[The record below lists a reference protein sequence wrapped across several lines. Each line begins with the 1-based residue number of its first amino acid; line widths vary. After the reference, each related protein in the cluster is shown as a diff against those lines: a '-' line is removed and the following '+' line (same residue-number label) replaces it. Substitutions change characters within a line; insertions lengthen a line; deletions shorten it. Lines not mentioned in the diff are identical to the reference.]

1 MRRIHTVTAS
11 LFIGLCLTTSFIV
24 HIAADDL
31 PASAPYLAFLL
42 LYFSAL
48 FTALAYLS
56 LRHTV
61 QRLRRFSR
69 RAWGMWVVGVALAG
83 ALATVVIPT
92 APPPVWVWTD
102 VTITPL
108 DARDPAAQGSEVWL
122 LQARMNGR
130 PFPLE
135 AFTHDGAWV
144 WRDNGELV
152 APTGTTAPLRWR
164 GWVRGELTLELLR
177 HPWSGLAQ
185 VTVNEQVQEVNLY
198 ADPADAQTL
207 TLAPR
212 LDAFGWTQRVLFWLA
227 DWGSLSALALAVTVA
242 AVTWRPARAASVVAL
257 HWYAAPC
264 LVVWSVSLLAFWPGM
279 MSYDSV
285 NQWRQMLSGQ
295 YYDYHPAAH
304 TLTIWLVTRVWLS
317 PAAYALAQ
325 IGALAFTFALA
336 MRELALAGVSRRVQ
350 MALTALF
357 ALSPVNNV
365 MVITLWKD
373 IPYAIAL
380 LGLFWMLLRVWRT
393 GGWWLHSRRA
403 VALAAVLVAAVALF
417 RHNGPPVALL
427 TLLVFPLVGR
437 GVSMRQVVL
446 IGGWALMLI
455 VAVRG
460 VVYSALDV
468 KPTPPWVARQMQIHQ
483 LGAYAA
489 HSTQL
494 DDADRALLERLL
506 PLDEWRRRYSCYTVN
521 TLVHLSPTVRR
532 RFFDT
537 YVNAYTDLWLRLVVR
552 DPATLIRHQ
561 WCLTS
566 LIWRVMQPTD
576 GYLYA
581 WHKTLIDD
589 YGKDVGLTPSS
600 VLPGLRDLL
609 ASWLTSLERPE
620 VVWLVWRP
628 ATYLYLTLFCVA
640 VFCIRHRS
648 WHTAALAMPTIAQ
661 SLVLAMLIVSQSFR
675 YQYPVYLIALVSIG
689 LLFVPVSSSVAEPLP
704 DTVEAYAHMPVP
716 SPSS

>member
-1 MRRIHTVTAS
+1 MWRIPTLAAS
-11 LFIGLCLTTSFIV
+11 LFTGLCLTTLFTV

-31 PASAPYLAFLL
+31 PDSALYLAFLL
-42 LYFSAL
+42 LSLSGL
-48 FTALAYLS
+48 FTALAYL
-56 LRHTV
+56 LLWHTAR
-61 QRLRRFSR
+61 RLRVFSR
-69 RAWGMWVVGVALAG
+69 RAQGMWVAGAALAG
-83 ALATVVIPT
+83 ALATVAIPT

-108 DARDPAAQGSEVWL
+108 NARDPAAQGSEVWL
-122 LQARMNGR
+122 LRARMSGR
-130 PFPLE
+130 PFSLE
-135 AFTHDGAWV
+135 AFEHDGAWV
-144 WRDNGELV
+144 WRDHGELV
-152 APTGTTAPLRWR
+152 ALTGTTAPLRWR
-164 GWVRGELTLELLR
+164 GWVRGELMLELLR

-227 DWGSLSALALAVTVA
+227 DWVSLSALALAVTAA
-242 AVTWRPARAASVVAL
+242 AVAWRPARAASVVAL

-279 MSYDSV
+279 MSADSLY
-285 NQWRQMLSGQ
+285 QWEQMLSGR
-295 YYDYHPAAH
+295 YNDMHPAAH

-393 GGWWLHSRRA
+393 GGGWLHSRRA

-427 TLLVFPLVGR
+427 TLLAFPLVGR
-437 GVSMRQVVL
+437 DVPMRQVAL
-446 IGGWALMLI
+446 IGGWALIL
-455 VAVRG
+455 VLGVRG

-468 KPTPPWVARQMQIHQ
+468 TPMPPWVARYQMQIHQ

-521 TLVHLSPTVRR
+521 TLVHFSPTMRR
-532 RFFDT
+532 RYVT

-576 GYLYA
+576 GYLA
-581 WHKTLIDD
+581 TAGGGIWEGGADL
-589 YGKDVGLTPSS
+589 GLASSS

-609 ASWLTSLERPE
+609 ASWLASLERPE
-620 VVWLVWRP
+620 VIWLVWRP

-661 SLVLAMLIVSQSFR
+661 SLVLAMLTVSQSFR

-704 DTVEAYAHMPVP
+704 DTVEAYAHTPV
-716 SPSS
+716 SLPSS